1 MNHNGNSKNSHRCK
15 VYTPIEMAPLEIEEL
30 SPYEL
35 LRLKAA
41 VRILTDYLLSLPPSI
56 VDNADVDGL
65 DGNRYNLG
73 SNGYGRDDSSGVGQN
88 RQDDLDSDYET
99 EPTSVQRIALSAHE

>member
-56 VDNADVDGL
+56 VGNADVDDLG
-65 DGNRYNLG
+65 GNRYNL
-73 SNGYGRDDSSGVGQN
+73 
-88 RQDDLDSDYET
+88 E
-99 EPTSVQRIALSAHE
+99 AHV